1 MNAFKYCLFL
11 FLLTSCQNTEPKNP
25 WPELS
30 YENRQKQQK
39 EIFEQREEKAEQ
51 RVANKDSTF
60 LAYINENIVTNP
72 GEKKYI
78 SDISKLK
85 SVQLINCN
93 KNNIHYK
100 DKVDGKEI
108 ELKLSLKKFEKENH
122 KIQYED
128 RKKYNPNDF
137 RFIDGKEPWGGY
149 YGGPSSE
156 TNKLQIWVN
165 GNEIKMEE
173 EFTDIYNLMMCD
185 LDKQW
190 INFNPN
196 PSLKYDEKNKVF
208 YLYIKGGNAA
218 GTYFGKFIFD
228 ENKFITRY
236 MLHYGHLS
244 ERGTFRPNFKGF

>member
-1 MNAFKYCLFL
+1 MNASRYSLFL
-11 FLLTSCQNTEPKNP
+11 FLLISCQNTEPKNP

-30 YENRQKQQK
+30 YKKRQEQQK
-39 EIFEQREEKAEQ
+39 GKYQQVTK
-51 RVANKDSTF
+51 NDSTF
-60 LAYINENIVTNP
+60 LTYISENIITHP
-72 GEKKYI
+72 DEKIYI
-78 SDISKLK
+78 SDITQLK
-85 SVQLINCN
+85 SIQLINCDSS
-93 KNNIHYK
+93 KIHYK

-108 ELKLSLKKFEKENH
+108 ELKLSLKKFEKKNH
-122 KIQYED
+122 KIQSEN
-128 RKKYNPNDF
+128 REKFSPEGF

-208 YLYIKGGNAA
+208 YLYVHGGNAA

-228 ENKFITRY
+228 ENKFIKRY
-236 MLHYGHLS
+236 LLDYGDLS
-244 ERGTFRPNFKGF
+244 PTGSFRKNFKGF